1 MTEFHGARLVT
12 SDQIRKHYGPND
24 GRAYMIARLGDSHLN
39 ANAWDVTWVDRLLAA
54 RPDLT
59 HDEHIL
65 AVDLYRIIR
74 PCTDSVRKICEL
86 LDYEADSA

>member
-12 SDQIRKHYGPND
+12 SDQIRKHYGAND
-24 GRAYMIARLGDSHLN
+24 GRTYMIARLTDSHNNPNPVN
-39 ANAWDVTWVDRLLAA
+39 ANWVDRLLAA
-54 RPDLT
+54 RPNLT

-86 LDYEADSA
+86 LDYEAETR